1 MLAFGEAGFFN
12 PYNTMETTKSEIKTI
27 ALGILFS
34 PNPPCQIVDLDK
46 AMASALAAKSGLL
59 RYEPDGQLF
68 GENWLMFNEVLW
80 ELIVDKI
87 ITPGMT
93 SVHTDLPW
101 FRLHSQ
107 ASENLKRSEQVQT
120 DSGH

>member
-1 MLAFGEAGFFN
+1 MK
-12 PYNTMETTKSEIKTI
+12 TTKAEIRAI
-27 ALGILFS
+27 ALSVLFS
-34 PNPPCQIVDLDK
+34 PNPPHEKVGLD
-46 AMASALAAKSGLL
+46 MAIASVLAAKSGLQ
-59 RYEPDGQLF
+59 RYEPDGHLF
-68 GENWLMFNEVLW
+68 GENWLMFNEVFW

-87 ITPGMT
+87 ITPGVG

-107 ASENLKRSEQVQT
+107 ASENLKRLEQVQT

>member
-1 MLAFGEAGFFN
+1 M
-12 PYNTMETTKSEIKTI
+12 NTSKPEIKTI
-27 ALGILFS
+27 ALGILFG
-34 PNPPCQIVDLDK
+34 PDPPCQIVNLDK
-46 AMASALAAKSGLL
+46 AIASALAAKSGLL

-68 GENWLMFNEVLW
+68 GENWLMFNEVFW

-101 FRLHSQ
+101 FHLHSQ
-107 ASENLKRSEQVQT
+107 ASENVKRLEQGQK